1 LVEDKFQMLAH
12 VTHILPLT
20 TIRRE
25 RLLPVSGKV
34 VVRKGQK
41 VSTTDVVAEARL
53 SPEHL
58 QLDVARGLGLDEEQA
73 DQHIQCKSGETVTQG
88 DVVAGPVGIGHRVV
102 RSPQSGRV
110 IASGGGLVLIEVE
123 STPYELKAGLPG
135 TVIELIDDR
144 GVIIEAAG
152 ALVQGVWGNG
162 RIDYGLM
169 YALARNP
176 NEILTAERLD
186 VSLRG
191 SVVMAGYCEDAS
203 VLKAAADLPLRGL
216 ILSSMSTS
224 LVPVAAKI
232 RFPIVVIEGFG
243 HIPMNSLAFQ
253 LLSTNERR
261 EVAINAGPWDRI
273 SGARPEIVIPLP
285 TASDPPLPPETDTF
299 KEGQQVRCIRAP
311 YIGKIGTLSALHPGM
326 DTLPNGLLVQT
337 AEVRLENGEDVLLP
351 LVNLEVLE

>member
-1 LVEDKFQMLAH
+1 MLAS

-25 RLLPVSGKV
+25 RLLPVPGKV

-58 QLDVARGLGLDEEQA
+58 QLDVARGLGLGEEQA
-73 DQHIQCKSGETVTQG
+73 DGHIQCKSGDTIAQG

-110 IASGGGLVLIEVE
+110 IATGGGLVLIEVE
-123 STPYELKAGLPG
+123 SSPYELKAGLPG
-135 TVIELIDDR
+135 IVTELIDDR
-144 GVIIEAAG
+144 GVVIDGAG
-152 ALVQGVWGNG
+152 ALIQGVWGNG
-162 RIDYGLM
+162 RIDFGLM
-169 YALARNP
+169 FVLAQSP
-176 NEILTAERLD
+176 NEILTPERLD

-191 SVVMAGYCEDAS
+191 SILMAGYCEDAS

-216 ILSSMSTS
+216 ILSSMSPA
-224 LVPVAAKI
+224 LVPIAAKV
-232 RFPIVVIEGFG
+232 RFPIVVLEGFG
-243 HIPMNSLAFQ
+243 HIPMNSAAFQ

-261 EVAINAGPWDRI
+261 EVAINANPWDRI

-285 TASDPPLPPETDTF
+285 TTSDPALPPETDTF
-299 KEGQQVRCIRAP
+299 KEGQQVRCTRAP
-311 YIGKIGTLSALHPGM
+311 YIGRIGTLAAVHPGM
-326 DTLPNGLLVQT
+326 DTLPNGLLVQ
-337 AEVRLENGEDVLLP
+337 AGVVRMENGEDVLLP
-351 LVNLEVLE
+351 LVNLEILE